1 MKGLI
6 HADSSIAST
15 YARRELGLQ
24 LTNVLLALGSAFVK
38 LFSGFRFCK
47 SRSALLKCRHSSPIL
62 RQPRQI
68 APNHVLWYT
77 APSGPVET
85 LECRATG

>member
-47 SRSALLKCRHSSPIL
+47 
-62 RQPRQI
+62 
-68 APNHVLWYT
+68 
-77 APSGPVET
+77 
-85 LECRATG
+85 